1 MIKTISC
8 IILEKTFKED
18 LMS

>member
-1 MIKTISC
+1 MTNC